1 MGWLTGRAHGAS
13 AARLPVTAHVVMA
26 LAAAALVTA
35 LQVLRLEP
43 VLPLADAHGYG
54 SIALDLYR
62 HGTFTDGSDVTPWP
76 QPDPPPGMFVAP
88 LYPAFVA
95 AVLAIHPDSA
105 DRLACMLEH
114 RRQAAAAGCD
124 LSIGGLVVAQ
134 TALATLSAFL
144 TFIAAYVVCGSLVLA
159 WSAMLLA
166 LATAEY
172 AGYAVQVLTENLVLP
187 LFTAFSIVV
196 VLAWRRPT
204 ALRWLAA
211 GLLIGV
217 AALVRP
223 SFAYLFYAT
232 ALFASVGL
240 LIADRGRLD
249 RAPLMV
255 SMLVLGYGF
264 VVAPWLVRN
273 ALLLGV
279 ADITRGYAAH
289 ELAQRLAY
297 NAMTWVQWL
306 VAFVYWLPDF
316 GDSLAAALF
325 DPALYQRLSFDHPDS
340 YYRGGQDL
348 YRDSLAA
355 AGGPEAHV
363 GYLVRTYM
371 LKEPVKHVMVT
382 FALLWRGLWVA
393 KVWGLV
399 AFLCFVPMAVLAV
412 RRRWSEAV
420 VFALPP
426 WFMAGFHAFVSVSVV
441 RYNLI
446 LIPCF
451 AIAMAWAMLRLA
463 EVFRTGARTLS

>member
-1 MGWLTGRAHGAS
+1 MGRLTGRAPGGP
-13 AARLPVTAHVVMA
+13 ARRFPVSAHVVMA

-54 SIALDLYR
+54 SIAWDLYR

-76 QPDPPPGMFVAP
+76 QPNPPPGMFVAP
-88 LYPAFVA
+88 LYPAFAA
-95 AVLAIHPDSA
+95 AVLAIDPDSA
-105 DRLACMLEH
+105 DRLACMLVH
-114 RRQAAAAGCD
+114 RRQAVAAGCD
-124 LSIGGLVVAQ
+124 VSFGVLVVAQ
-134 TALATLSAFL
+134 TALATVSAFL
-144 TFIAAYVVCGSLVLA
+144 VFVAAYVVCGSLVLA
-159 WSAMLLA
+159 WLAMLLA
-166 LATAEY
+166 LATGEY
-172 AGYAVQVLTENLVLP
+172 AGFAVQVLTENLVLP
-187 LFTAFSIVV
+187 LFSAFSVVV

-211 GLLIGV
+211 GLLIGA

-232 ALFASVGL
+232 VLFASAGL
-240 LIADRGRLD
+240 LITDRGRLS
-249 RAPLMV
+249 RAGLMV

-279 ADITRGYAAH
+279 ADITAGYGGH

-297 NAMTWVQWL
+297 NAMTWGQWL

-340 YYRGGQDL
+340 YYRAGQEL
-348 YRDSLAA
+348 YRESLAA

-363 GYLVRTYM
+363 GYLVRTYIM
-371 LKEPVKHVMVT
+371 AEPVKHVMVT
-382 FALLWRGLWVA
+382 FALLWRGLWVG
-393 KVWGLV
+393 KVWGLI
-399 AFLCFVPMAVLAV
+399 AFVCFVPMAVVAV
-412 RRRWSEAV
+412 RRRWSEAI

-426 WFMAGFHAFVSVSVV
+426 WFMAGFHAFVSVNIV

-451 AIAMAWAMLRLA
+451 AIAMAWTMLRLA
-463 EVFRTGARTLS
+463 EVFRTRTRTLS